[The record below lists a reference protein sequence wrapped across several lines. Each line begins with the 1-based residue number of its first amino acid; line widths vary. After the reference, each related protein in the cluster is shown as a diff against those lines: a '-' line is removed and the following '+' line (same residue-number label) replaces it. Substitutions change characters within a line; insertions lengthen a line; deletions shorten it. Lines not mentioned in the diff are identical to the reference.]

1 MNGLRKCTISKTT
14 NFETQLR
21 EQKQQNRFCNLLGTI
36 TLPILFWG
44 LQIHFTTIKLNVR
57 FIWRDQVFLYLCRP
71 FEL

>member
-1 MNGLRKCTISKTT
+1 MNGLRKSAISKTT

-21 EQKQQNRFCNLLGTI
+21 EPKQQNRFCNLLDTI
-36 TLPILFWG
+36 KLPILFLG
-44 LQIHFTTIKLNVR
+44 LQIHFVTIKLNTR